1 MGKKVSFM
9 ELSVRIERVK
19 ESIKTRIVEAT
30 QKDDDKTITLFTEML
45 RDIKTHVHDVGEK
58 LTDIEKKVGITSE
71 KKGKPGA
78 SKAAPAPAP
87 VVANVVAAAP
97 EVKEEPKGSS
107 EAKPK
112 KSKGKPADNKKK
124 VPFARHL
131 WSESDDIITLYLYKY
146 DVAQLPYTLDEVI
159 GKLGVTIGS
168 FKMRRNNFKFLAGM
182 GGLQNFSEQSKK
194 IFDEYSPKS
203 EEELRKIVLDL
214 LK

>member
-1 MGKKVSFM
+1 M

-45 RDIKTHVHDVGEK
+45 RDIKTLVHDVGEK
-58 LTDIEKKVGITSE
+58 LTDIEKKVGITPE
-71 KKGKPGA
+71 KKGKPVA
-78 SKAAPAPAP
+78 SKAAPLAP
-87 VVANVVAAAP
+87 VVANVVAAP
-97 EVKEEPKGSS
+97 EAKEEPKGSS

-112 KSKGKPADNKKK
+112 KGKGKPADKDKKK

-131 WSESDDIITLYLYKY
+131 WSKSDDIITLYLYKF

-168 FKMRRNNFKFLAGM
+168 FKMRRNNFKFLDGK
-182 GGLQNFSEQSKK
+182 GGLQNFSEQSKE